1 MMVSKRCAKCFSG
14 DGEVNGL
21 SGNNIEDDNLEDCNI
36 FYCVKCAEILEEYRD
51 IKIRNLTHEVN
62 NKILSEESN
71 ICSLFNIFSRS
82 NYEKEKSIIADKI
95 KTLRD
100 LNYIK
105 LYCLRDFELKE
116 DEGEDSY
123 LSSIGDYTPYGI
135 YS

>member
-1 MMVSKRCAKCFSG
+1 MILFFLFFFQG

-105 LYCLRDFELKE
+105 QTF
-116 DEGEDSY
+116 
-123 LSSIGDYTPYGI
+123 
-135 YS
+135 

>member
-1 MMVSKRCAKCFSG
+1 MKYLILFFSR

-21 SGNNIEDDNLEDCNI
+21 SGNNVENDNVEDDNLEDCNI
-36 FYCVKCAEILEEYRD
+36 FYCVKCVEILEEYRD
-51 IKIRNLTHEVN
+51 IKIRNLTQKVN
-62 NKILSEESN
+62 NKILSAESN

-95 KTLRD
+95 KTLTNM
-100 LNYIK
+100 NYIK
-105 LYCLRDFELKE
+105 LYCLRDFELQE
-116 DEGEDSY
+116 ERDPY

>member
-1 MMVSKRCAKCFSG
+1 MNSKRCGKCFSG
-14 DGEVNGL
+14 DGEVNSL
-21 SGNNIEDDNLEDCNI
+21 SGNIVENDNLQDCNI
-36 FYCVKCAEILEEYRD
+36 FYCVKCVEILEEYRD

-71 ICSLFNIFSRS
+71 VCKLFNICSRS

-95 KTLRD
+95 KTLRNM
-100 LNYIK
+100 NYIK
-105 LYCLRDFELKE
+105 LYCLRNFELQE
-116 DEGEDSY
+116 DPY